1 GLDHL
6 HNNGIIH
13 RDLHSRNILINNG
26 NALITDFGISRRFNN
41 TTASISSA
49 GNKMIGMMAYIEP
62 QCYIQHGI
70 KVERKEKSDIYSL
83 GVLLWELTSGI
94 PPFNGYNFVA
104 LSIAISNN
112 KREKP
117 INGTP
122 IDFVN
127 LYEKCWSSNP
137 DMRPA
142 MNEILAKIKSLTE

>member
-1 GLDHL
+1 
-6 HNNGIIH
+6 
-13 RDLHSRNILINNG
+13 
-26 NALITDFGISRRFNN
+26 
-41 TTASISSA
+41 
-49 GNKMIGMMAYIEP
+49 MIGMMAYIEP

-142 MNEILAKIKSLTE
+142 MNEILAKIKSLTETSVEFITNNMVIHSDEELSDEDSDPMLISDAPSDQQYSHLSDNSVSLSN